1 MEGMEKIFKSLD
13 EFDAEMQKIPDLGV
27 TQEYDRKNYD
37 DVYKRNQYKAEIYQ
51 DNKTHTDYITGSI
64 LHKDAK
70 AAANKYGKHNT
81 TKHTGDVDHIV
92 PLASV
97 HDMAKNNPFL
107 TDSDVKEASNRWNN
121 YRLTQSKLNRA
132 KGGKINFEMAE
143 KAIKNGEFI
152 MGGKQIIDGTI
163 ATAGVGAELAA
174 RIVKNATEFAVKS
187 AYKTVRNPSETIN
200 TSKKAIANAAKAV
213 SNNSSNMIT
222 DAKDAIEGAQI
233 YIGMAAVRNMC
244 LIVDGKMSARE
255 ASVELGKMTARI
267 GVHGAVTKTA
277 DIALKNAAKSTGNQV
292 LKKIGASPAIPIG
305 VIAVS
310 IAESVA
316 MGLMQDKKIS
326 AEQIF
331 SDLFSNTLGSFT
343 GLLQTAAMFT
353 PYGGLVATSLL
364 VTTVCSE
371 IYALYGWVRS
381 DDNRSREKLAR
392 ISRLEREA
400 LSEMEYQ
407 RNLLKDIVNSH
418 NKLFDEKVSKGFD
431 YIFQGSVTN
440 NAETVANGLDE
451 ILHLVKKS
459 VKFKTMDEFNE
470 FFDDENAVLAL

>member
-1 MEGMEKIFKSLD
+1 MDGMEKIFKSLN

-27 TQEYDRKNYD
+27 THEYDRKNYD
-37 DVYKRNQYKAEIYQ
+37 DIYKRNQYKAEIYQ
-51 DNKTHTDYITGSI
+51 DKKTHTDYITGNV

-70 AAANKYGKHNT
+70 AAANKYGKHNA

-107 TDSDVKEASNRWNN
+107 TDSDVKEASNRWYN
-121 YRLTQSKLNRA
+121 YRLTQSKLNRS
-132 KGGKINFEMAE
+132 KGSKRDFEMAG

-152 MGGKQIIDGTI
+152 MGGKQITGEPIP
-163 ATAGVGAELAA
+163 TAGIGAELKAKA
-174 RIVKNATEFAVKS
+174 VKNATEFAVKS

-200 TSKKAIANAAKAV
+200 ASKKAIASASKAI
-213 SNNSSNMIT
+213 SNNLSNMGT
-222 DAKDAIEGAQI
+222 DAKEAVERAQI

-244 LIVDGKMSARE
+244 LIVDGKMSVQE

-267 GVHGAVTKTA
+267 GAHGVITDTA
-277 DIALKNAAKSTGNQV
+277 DVALKNAAKSTGNQV
-292 LKKIGASPAIPIG
+292 LKKIGGSPAIG

-310 IAESVA
+310 IAESVV
-316 MGLMQDKKIS
+316 MSLMQDKKLS

-371 IYALYGWVRS
+371 IYSLYGWIRG
-381 DDNRSREKLAR
+381 DDNRSKEKLAK
-392 ISRLEREA
+392 IGRLEREA
-400 LSEMEYQ
+400 LAEMERQ
-407 RNLLKDIVNSH
+407 RNILKDIVNSH
-418 NKLFDEKVSKGFD
+418 NQLFDEKVSKGFD
-431 YIFQGSVTN
+431 YIFQGSLAN
-440 NAETVANGLDE
+440 DAEAVAEGLDE
-451 ILHLVKKS
+451 ILFLVKKS
-459 VKFKTMDEFNE
+459 VKFKTMDEFNK
-470 FFDDENAVLAL
+470 FFDDENSVLAL